1 MSSVVPMST
10 ESRTLSTVT
19 EEEGDIVCGASV
31 FDMDVPNLL
40 NPRVHYNDFVRLKV
54 PTSSVGRLAL
64 FGGLPGIL
72 GHMTK
77 DKATPDI
84 KTFTLL
90 LESIPSSREAE
101 ADLLATMTLNMV
113 KPDVDF
119 CSLLIRK
126 RNLRKDFEGAKV

>member
-1 MSSVVPMST
+1 MLPLST
-10 ESRTLSTVT
+10 ESRTLSAFT
-19 EEEGDIVCGASV
+19 EGAGDTVCGASV

-40 NPRVHYNDFVRLKV
+40 NPRARYDNFVQLQV

-72 GHMTK
+72 GHMAK

-101 ADLLATMTLNMV
+101 ADLLATMTLHKV